1 MKRIISTLLC
11 VVMIG
16 SMMITALAA
25 DLEGNSVQI
34 NIKSDDGFVLGDAN
48 GDGAVD
54 MTDSFDLKKN
64 CAGIATVDANSADI
78 NADGIINAK
87 DLLLLKKCNAGLDSL
102 ASYEDENYVDSFTI
116 AGNDIS
122 EYSIVYH
129 EDAVYV
135 KNSYYSATT
144 LSRYIEK
151 ATGVSIPVVTPD
163 NLATEHKIEMVD
175 VTKIEGLEEKL
186 EIENY
191 QYEVVNGDLLI
202 YGTRRGNM
210 YAVYEILEDILGYRF
225 FNTNETYLYN
235 SRAVDIPEGTSVYH
249 DPGLNFRFSGQ
260 NLTND
265 KLGYYF
271 PRRLNGSTLYSHD
284 GETHGT
290 LTGPHFINAHSYG
303 YYYKMATGIV
313 DITFDGTNNYDYR
326 LKLDAGIEQNEL
338 EWNPC
343 STDDLMY
350 ATLFRGLLE
359 MMRYIQGWHTFRPE
373 TSSMSFSICDN
384 PYYMCSCKNCRFIS
398 ATGTSP
404 EGERLGAGGSGLNI
418 YLANRACRDIREYY
432 EGRAASME
440 ECGDGEY
447 SEYGYGE
454 AITDAYPDMKLYTIF
469 YDPTP
474 PNENLFTDERY
485 ADLIPEEN
493 LIIMFCGQACNNHY
507 MGTGECG
514 DKKNNVGLSGEV
526 SAKGFKG
533 WGEACKQTGAE
544 IWFWYYSVSY
554 NTFLSDSPNITNI
567 YYDFKYAVEECNCT
581 GLFYEGG
588 SGGYIFENLKAY
600 LATKFMWSVE
610 KDEEGN
616 LSFMSYEEFEAVM
629 MEYLNMYYGDGAEY
643 LYEYIMMQD
652 EAANETGKCYVNNLD
667 YPGDMFDYEYMR
679 DNYEYMRDLA
689 AKALALAETEAQ
701 IRRCEQI
708 LMNAEFLG
716 LSACHKS
723 WYVEGNDAEK
733 KAVYEERY
741 TWLYNYVKNN
751 NINLWVYDINN
762 IPLDMSKS
770 PMVLFYTGGSWSI
783 DNQDTWGYLG
793 SNPSWG
799 YGG

>member
-54 MTDSFDLKKN
+54 MTDSLDLKKN

-163 NLATEHKIEMVD
+163 KLTTEHKIEMVD

-249 DPGLNFRFSGQ
+249 EPGLNFRFSGQ

-303 YYYKMATGIV
+303 YYYKMATGPV
-313 DITFDGTNNYDYR
+313 DVFFDGTNNYDYK
-326 LKLDAGIEQNEL
+326 LKLDAGIQQNEL

-343 STDDLMY
+343 STDDLVY

-384 PYYMCSCKNCRFIS
+384 PFYMCSCKDCRYIS
-398 ATGTSP
+398 ATGSSP
-404 EGERLGAGGSGLNI
+404 QGERLGAGGSGLNI

-440 ECGDGEY
+440 EYGDGEF
-447 SEYGYGE
+447 SDYGYGE

-567 YYDFKYAVEECNCT
+567 YYDFK
-581 GLFYEGG
+581 
-588 SGGYIFENLKAY
+588 
-600 LATKFMWSVE
+600 
-610 KDEEGN
+610 
-616 LSFMSYEEFEAVM
+616 
-629 MEYLNMYYGDGAEY
+629 
-643 LYEYIMMQD
+643 
-652 EAANETGKCYVNNLD
+652 
-667 YPGDMFDYEYMR
+667 
-679 DNYEYMRDLA
+679 
-689 AKALALAETEAQ
+689 
-701 IRRCEQI
+701 
-708 LMNAEFLG
+708 
-716 LSACHKS
+716 
-723 WYVEGNDAEK
+723 
-733 KAVYEERY
+733 
-741 TWLYNYVKNN
+741 
-751 NINLWVYDINN
+751 
-762 IPLDMSKS
+762 
-770 PMVLFYTGGSWSI
+770 
-783 DNQDTWGYLG
+783 
-793 SNPSWG
+793 
-799 YGG
+799 